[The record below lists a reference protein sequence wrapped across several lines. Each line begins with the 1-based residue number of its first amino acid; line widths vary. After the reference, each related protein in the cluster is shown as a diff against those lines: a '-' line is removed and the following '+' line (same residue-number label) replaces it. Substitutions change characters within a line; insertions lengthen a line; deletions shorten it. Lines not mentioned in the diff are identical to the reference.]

1 MIARKPVC
9 QKARYD
15 QQNENMKVVKPN
27 SITFDS
33 YEKSMTAHKLHP
45 DTWVDSYADYLFN
58 YAITRVSDTEIAK
71 DLVQETFFAGL
82 KSAKNFKGD
91 AAERTWLI
99 AILKRK
105 VIDHYRKIN
114 SKKGKAEVRMSY
126 SSKSDSDGDWLEE
139 QVTDPFSSFEN
150 DAIENEE
157 LGMAIHDCI
166 AKLPKKQSQVF
177 RMKTIRGMS
186 TEDICN
192 ELGINPSN
200 LWVMIHRA
208 RTGLMGCLN
217 QNWFKI

>member
-1 MIARKPVC
+1 MAARKYKE
-9 QKARYD
+9 QNGNMRLIKSNSSIFDNDKA
-15 QQNENMKVVKPN
+15 
-27 SITFDS
+27 
-33 YEKSMTAHKLHP
+33 SMTTQQLHP
-45 DTWVDSYADYLFN
+45 ETWVDSYADYLFN
-58 YAITRVSDTEIAK
+58 YAVARVNDSEIAK

-82 KSAKNFKGD
+82 NSAKNYKGD

-105 VIDHYRKIN
+105 VIDYYRKIN

-126 SSKSDSDGDWLEE
+126 SAGSDSEGDWMEE
-139 QVTDPFSSFEN
+139 QVADPFSSFEN

-157 LGMAIHDCI
+157 LGLAIHGCI
-166 AKLPKKQSQVF
+166 SKLPKKQSLVF
-177 RMKTIRGMS
+177 TMKTIRGMS

-208 RTGLMGCLN
+208 RTSLMGCLN
-217 QNWFKI
+217 QNWF

>member
-1 MIARKPVC
+1 MIARKYKR
-9 QKARYD
+9 QK
-15 QQNENMKVVKPN
+15 ENMKVVKSN
-27 SITFDS
+27 SVTFEGDG
-33 YEKSMTAHKLHP
+33 KRMTVHQLHP
-45 DTWVDSYADYLFN
+45 ESWVDSYADYLFN
-58 YAITRVSDTEIAK
+58 YAVGRVSDSETAK

-126 SSKSDSDGDWLEE
+126 SSGTDSDGDWLEE
-139 QVTDPFSSFEN
+139 QVADPFSSFEN

-157 LGMAIHDCI
+157 LGLAIQDCI
-166 AKLPKKQSQVF
+166 SKLPKKQSLVF
-177 RMKTIRGMS
+177 KMKTIQGMS

-192 ELGINPSN
+192 ELDINPSN

-208 RTGLMGCLN
+208 RTALMGCLN
-217 QNWFKI
+217 QNWFKL